1 MWPASMGL
9 LRNSALETG
18 RASSAPSWGW
28 REAAGRLCELAGGPA
43 SATLSCAASLA
54 LDAQL
59 RGENVAWI
67 QTRDSSFLP
76 QDLNAC
82 GIDLDA
88 LVVVRLPR
96 STDLGLA
103 AEWIARSGAFGLV
116 VLDLTSVVHTPMAMQ
131 ARLLALAKKHDLA
144 LVCLTAKNPQQAS
157 LSSLVSLRVDTTV
170 RRPARARSTQQ
181 LGQAA
186 RHETS
191 GEVAPTSAQERVA
204 TPELAADAFATN
216 DVERPQHVAPSMRS
230 NDPCERG
237 ERAFGHELREQ
248 RTGESESARTSAAN
262 DAWAVRPTAPQANG
276 RAVED
281 SARAAS
287 GNLHSLATF
296 ECEWFVAKDKRRSR
310 PWRHIEARRGPPG
323 LR

>member
-1 MWPASMGL
+1 
-9 LRNSALETG
+9 
-18 RASSAPSWGW
+18 
-28 REAAGRLCELAGGPA
+28 
-43 SATLSCAASLA
+43 
-54 LDAQL
+54 
-59 RGENVAWI
+59 VAWI

-170 RRPARARSTQQ
+170 RRPARARSTQH

-191 GEVAPTSAQERVA
+191 GEVAPTSGQERVA
-204 TPELAADAFATN
+204 TPELAADAFTTN
-216 DVERPQHVAPSMRS
+216 DVERPHHVAPSMRS

-237 ERAFGHELREQ
+237 ERAFGREQ
-248 RTGESESARTSAAN
+248 RPGESESAPTSTPTNTPA

-276 RAVED
+276 SAVED
-281 SARAAS
+281 LARATS